1 MLKAQNHRLKIL
13 ICGAGPME
21 EVLKDMVREMRLEDT
36 VVLGGF
42 VTNVD
47 ELLSLMDVQLN
58 ASTGTEA
65 TSLSLIEGMSL
76 GLPTIASSYGG
87 NPYLIHDGQEGL
99 LFRPG
104 DAAALADCLSRLM
117 EDTALR
123 QRLSEQARKSYEE
136 HYTAKAFASGVE
148 AAYQR
153 VLEGRKYHATQK
165 NQSV

>member
-1 MLKAQNHRLKIL
+1 M
-13 ICGAGPME
+13 
-21 EVLKDMVREMRLEDT
+21 
-36 VVLGGF
+36 
-42 VTNVD
+42 
-47 ELLSLMDVQLN
+47 
-58 ASTGTEA
+58 
-65 TSLSLIEGMSL
+65 
-76 GLPTIASSYGG
+76 GLPTVASSYGG

-104 DAAALADCLSRLM
+104 DAAELADCLSRLM

>member
-1 MLKAQNHRLKIL
+1 MKKNGFLL
-13 ICGAGPME
+13 IGLAAIPCVLVGGAYKHTALRDKRVE
-21 EVLKDMVREMRLEDT
+21 LTYRYDVSYTVEVPDVDPVSADMFIERMGLYLDSKT
-36 VVLGGF
+36 VVGSVKKVGRAPA
-42 VTNVD
+42 
-47 ELLSLMDVQLN
+47 
-58 ASTGTEA
+58 ASGK
-65 TSLSLIEGMSL
+65 
-76 GLPTIASSYGG
+76 
-87 NPYLIHDGQEGL
+87 EGL

-104 DAAALADCLSRLM
+104 DAVELADCLSRLM